1 MADDLETLISIPIPA
16 NVQIRL
22 DPPLLING
30 NAFPAKGTIFTMT
43 PILIKASIP
52 IQSVTPAASNFP
64 NVSGAFTDISYPR
77 QIKTKYRR
85 MMKVPPNK
93 PVSSKITV
101 KILSVQATGN
111 PVSFTTPF
119 PKPTPV
125 KPPLRMASVDR

>member
-22 DPPLLING
+22 DPPLLISG

-64 NVSGAFTDISYPR
+64 NVSGAFTDIS
-77 QIKTKYRR
+77 
-85 MMKVPPNK
+85 
-93 PVSSKITV
+93 
-101 KILSVQATGN
+101 
-111 PVSFTTPF
+111 
-119 PKPTPV
+119 
-125 KPPLRMASVDR
+125 